1 MRFSSH
7 EEHSRFRRKL
17 NQKELVV
24 GTWINAIKDPIII
37 RILADVGLDYVMI
50 DMEHSGATLAT
61 VSEMCVLA
69 RECGL
74 YPLVRPDEPN
84 DLKMNGRLLDAGA
97 LGLVIP
103 HIDSVDQ
110 AEKIARSMQF
120 FEGGTRGY
128 CSRIAGSGFGKMD
141 EAALRFS
148 DQEVTCVVQFES
160 EEAIAQAGEIL
171 SVPGIDVA
179 IVGRGDLAH
188 SMGLSGK
195 TTDPAVSELV
205 EKVYAAARSKGKTP
219 GLLVNDVEG
228 AKKWMDCQIRFL
240 TFGSEVGWLISSYQK
255 GLREIWAYQ
264 KKEGGS
270 QE

>member
-1 MRFSSH
+1 MKFSSH
-7 EEHSRFRRKL
+7 EERSRFRQKL
-17 NQKELVV
+17 ERKELVV
-24 GTWINAIKDPIII
+24 GTWINAIKDPMIV
-37 RILADVGLDYVMI
+37 RILADTGLDYIMI

-103 HIDSVDQ
+103 HIDSVEQ
-110 AEKIARSMQF
+110 AQKIARSMRF

-148 DQEVTCVVQFES
+148 DSEVTCVVQFES
-160 EEAIAQAGEIL
+160 EEAIAQADGIL

-205 EKVYAAARSKGKTP
+205 EKVYAAARGRDKTP
-219 GLLVNDVEG
+219 GLLVNDVE
-228 AKKWMDCQIRFL
+228 
-240 TFGSEVGWLISSYQK
+240 
-255 GLREIWAYQ
+255 
-264 KKEGGS
+264 
-270 QE
+270 